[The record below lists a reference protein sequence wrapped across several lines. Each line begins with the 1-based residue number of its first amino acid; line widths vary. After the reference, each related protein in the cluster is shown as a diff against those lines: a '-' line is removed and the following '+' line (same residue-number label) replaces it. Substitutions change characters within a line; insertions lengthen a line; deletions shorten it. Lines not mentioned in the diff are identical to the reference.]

1 MTWKNRDA
9 NGLRAI
15 ERQILG
21 DSVAIRRLREQL
33 YAQSQVPIWSLLV
46 VGETGS
52 GKGLVP
58 RAILSASPYVRG
70 PLEVVDCAAI
80 PAGRLERELFGS
92 WTDDRSHPA
101 DRPPAVERAEG
112 GILVLDE
119 IAAVPL
125 EHQGKLL
132 RLVETPD
139 ESEFG
144 VARPR
149 LPGPSVVVSTHRDL
163 AALVTRGQFREDLY
177 YRLVQD
183 GIIRV
188 PPLREHLDDIPV
200 LAPAF
205 LADLPGSCAIASDAL
220 TVLRQFPW
228 PGNVRQLRAVIRR
241 AARTVAGSPLT
252 ARAVCEAYQQI
263 AVPFAPAR
271 DATRPYA
278 GSFDRAT
285 SELRCRMLV
294 EALAAADG
302 NQTRAGLQLG
312 FHLSRYG
319 DSSTPELGARKLAHR
334 KFRYWWER
342 VVEAHTERGERGVD
356 CAHAAPYVPHRPAAS
371 SSPDPEI

>member
-1 MTWKNRDA
+1 MTWKDRDA

-21 DSVAIRRLREQL
+21 DSVAIRRLREQI

-58 RAILSASPYVRG
+58 RAILTASPHVRG

-92 WTDDRSHPA
+92 WTGARAHPA
-101 DRPPAVERAEG
+101 DRPPAVERAER
-112 GILVLDE
+112 GILFLDE

-132 RLVETPD
+132 RLVENPD
-139 ESEFG
+139 ESALG
-144 VARPR
+144 AGRPH
-149 LPGPSVVVSTHRDL
+149 LAGPSVVASTHRDL

-188 PPLREHLDDIPV
+188 PPLRERLDDIPV

-205 LADLPGSCAIASDAL
+205 LVDLADSCGIAPDAL
-220 TVLRQFPW
+220 TALRQFPW

-241 AARTVAGSPLT
+241 AARTLAGSPLT

-263 AVPFAPAR
+263 AVPSTPAI
-271 DATRPYA
+271 DATRPQG

-285 SELRCRMLV
+285 SELRRRMLV
-294 EALAAADG
+294 EALAEADG
-302 NQTRAGLQLG
+302 NQTRAGLRLG

-342 VVEAHTERGERGVD
+342 VVEANAERDARGVD
-356 CAHAAPYVPHRPAAS
+356 CAYGAPHARHRPTAS
-371 SSPDPEI
+371 NAPDPEL